1 MACHW
6 HIDIHKVI
14 SEAKKITR
22 RSIVKHD
29 ISNGTSIIKSKIVRQ
44 NLSPQRIP
52 RQVLIFPLIGSIIV
66 CLQNEPRCRDVL
78 LLHCEIENCPI
89 KPALQLTG
97 LLGKLSILQ
106 QQMALA
112 SAQTERPTRRRS
124 TSEVLDTIPRSS
136 ARGFVIKTLL
146 LLLFFSFFSWA
157 YDWPFVKEKV
167 LRVHSKKM
175 QNC

>member
-136 ARGFVIKTLL
+136 ARGFVIKTFLL
-146 LLLFFSFFSWA
+146 FSWA